1 MDEFAMG
8 STTETSAYGV
18 TKNPWDL
25 EKVPGGSS
33 GGSAAAVAANECFM
47 ALDSIPAD
55 LSDSQHLTVV
65 LQGLNQ
71 PMEQYPVTD

>member
-25 EKVPGGSS
+25 EKVPGDHQ
-33 GGSAAAVAANECFM
+33 VVQQQ
-47 ALDSIPAD
+47 L
-55 LSDSQHLTVV
+55 LQLTNVSWH
-65 LQGLNQ
+65 
-71 PMEQYPVTD
+71 